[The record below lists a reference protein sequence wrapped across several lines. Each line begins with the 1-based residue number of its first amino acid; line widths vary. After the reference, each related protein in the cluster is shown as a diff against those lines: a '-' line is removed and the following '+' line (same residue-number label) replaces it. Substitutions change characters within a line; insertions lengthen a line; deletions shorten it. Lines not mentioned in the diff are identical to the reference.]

1 MRKELPDQLLASLQ
15 QVPGFDANA
24 FIGVHQSNEQVT
36 SIRYNPKKITA
47 EIVATHN
54 FPKIITSTEEVINY
68 IERTPVPWCDTGR
81 YLSQR
86 PSFTLDPVFHAGAYY
101 VQEASSMF
109 LDYAIKFLYKDVDA
123 PNHVL
128 DLCAAPGG
136 KSTLLAAALP
146 QSFIVSN
153 EVIKNRVTILA
164 ENISKWGSSNVAV
177 THNDPANFKKLPGFF
192 DLMVVDAP
200 CSGSGL
206 FRKDPD
212 AIDEWSEANVAH
224 CSMRQQRILTD
235 ALPSLNNNGVLIY
248 STCSYSVAEDE
259 TICDWLVEEHGLTPI
274 QLPVSEE
281 WGIVETFSPKQ
292 QAPGYRFYPDKI
304 KGEGFFIACFK
315 KIEEADEWDGRIKS
329 LQPLQKSDAEI
340 VTNWLENPSELFLF
354 KQKETI
360 IGFYKNRLE
369 AFSTIQQ
376 LLNVRKSG
384 VAIGTIKGR
393 DLVPHHEL
401 ALSQLASKKLMHIE
415 LDDQQ
420 ALRYLKRQDL
430 VLETNYKGWALAQY
444 KNLSLG
450 WMKVLGNRV
459 NNYYPTEW
467 RILKP

>member
-1 MRKELPDQLLASLQ
+1 MP
-15 QVPGFDANA
+15 
-24 FIGVHQSNEQVT
+24 T
-36 SIRYNPKKITA
+36 
-47 EIVATHN
+47 
-54 FPKIITSTEEVINY
+54 
-68 IERTPVPWCDTGR
+68 
-81 YLSQR
+81 
-86 PSFTLDPVFHAGAYY
+86 
-101 VQEASSMF
+101 
-109 LDYAIKFLYKDVDA
+109 
-123 PNHVL
+123 
-128 DLCAAPGG
+128 
-136 KSTLLAAALP
+136 
-146 QSFIVSN
+146 
-153 EVIKNRVTILA
+153 
-164 ENISKWGSSNVAV
+164 
-177 THNDPANFKKLPGFF
+177 
-192 DLMVVDAP
+192 
-200 CSGSGL
+200 
-206 FRKDPD
+206 
-212 AIDEWSEANVAH
+212 
-224 CSMRQQRILTD
+224 
-235 ALPSLNNNGVLIY
+235 LNNNGVLIY

-274 QLPVSEE
+274 QLSISEE
-281 WGIVETFSPKQ
+281 WGIVETFSPKH

-315 KIEEADEWDGRIKS
+315 QIDGADEWDGRIKS
-329 LQPLQKSDAEI
+329 LQPLQKNDAEI
-340 VTNWLENPSELFLF
+340 VSNWLENPLELFLF

-401 ALSQLASKKLMHIE
+401 ALSGLVSNKLMRIQ

-430 VLETNYKGWALAQY
+430 VIETTYKGWAMAVYNHLP
-444 KNLSLG
+444 LG

>member
-1 MRKELPDQLLASLQ
+1 MPKEIPHQLLASLQ
-15 QVPGFDANA
+15 EVRGFDANA
-24 FIGVHQSNEQVT
+24 FIEVHQSNEQVT
-36 SIRYNPKKITA
+36 SIRYNPRKFNP
-47 EIVATHN
+47 EIAAVHN
-54 FPKIITSTEEVINY
+54 FPNIKNSTEDDCHY
-68 IERTPVPWCDTGR
+68 IAQTPVPWCKAGR

-109 LDYAIKFLYKDVDA
+109 LDYAVQFLYKDVEA

-164 ENISKWGSSNVAV
+164 ENISKWGSSHVAV
-177 THNDPANFKKLPGFF
+177 THNDPADFKKLPGFF

-235 ALPSLNNNGVLIY
+235 AMPTLNGNGLLIY

-259 TICDWLVEEHGLTPI
+259 TICDWLVEEHGLIPV
-274 QLPVSEE
+274 QLPLREE
-281 WGIVETFSPKQ
+281 WGIVETFSPKHQ
-292 QAPGYRFYPDKI
+292 SPGYRFYPDKV
-304 KGEGFFIACFK
+304 KGEGFFIACFRN
-315 KIEEADEWDGRIKS
+315 IDGAEEWGGRIKP

-340 VTNWLENPSELFLF
+340 VSRWLENPSELFLF

-369 AFSTIQQ
+369 AFSTIRQ

>member
-1 MRKELPDQLLASLQ
+1 MLASLKD
-15 QVPGFDANA
+15 VPGFDANA
-24 FIGVHQSNEQVT
+24 FIQVHQSNEQVT
-36 SIRYNPKKITA
+36 SIRYNPRKFNP
-47 EIVATHN
+47 EIAASHN
-54 FPKIITSTEEVINY
+54 FPNINNNTGEGFNY
-68 IERTPVPWCDTGR
+68 IVQSPVPWCDTGR

-109 LDYAIKFLYKDVDA
+109 SDYAIQFLYKDVEA

-177 THNDPANFKKLPGFF
+177 THNDPAAFKKLPGFF
-192 DLMVVDAP
+192 DLLVVDAP

-206 FRKDPD
+206 FRKDPA
-212 AIDEWSEANVAH
+212 AIDEWSEANVMH

-235 ALPSLNNNGVLIY
+235 ALVALAVDGMLIY

-259 TICDWLVEEHGLTPI
+259 TICDWLVEVHGLKPV
-274 QLPVSEE
+274 QLPLQQG
-281 WGIVETFSPKQ
+281 WGVVETLSPNHH
-292 QAPGYRFYPDKI
+292 APGYRFYPGKV
-304 KGEGFFIACFK
+304 KGEGFFMACFK
-315 KIEEADEWDGRIKS
+315 KTAGDVEWNGRVKT
-329 LQPLQKSDAEI
+329 LQPLQKNEVEVIAR
-340 VTNWLENPSELFLF
+340 WLEHPGEMFLF

-360 IGFYKNRLE
+360 IAFYKNRLE
-369 AFSTIQQ
+369 DFSIVQQ
-376 LLNVRKSG
+376 YLNVRKSG
-384 VAIGTIKGR
+384 VAIGIIKGK

-401 ALSQLASKKLMHIE
+401 ALSGLESKKLMHIALNDE
-415 LDDQQ
+415 Q
-420 ALRYLKRQDL
+420 ALNYLKRHDL
-430 VLETNYKGWALAQY
+430 VIETDYKGWALAVY
-444 KNLSLG
+444 KNLNLG
-450 WMKVLGNRV
+450 WIKVLGNRV

>member
-1 MRKELPDQLLASLQ
+1 M
-15 QVPGFDANA
+15 PGFDANA

-54 FPKIITSTEEVINY
+54 FPKTITSTEEVINY

-109 LDYAIKFLYKDVDA
+109 LDYAIKFLYKDADA

-164 ENISKWGSSNVAV
+164 ENMSKWGSSNVAV

-248 STCSYSVAEDE
+248 STCSYSVA
-259 TICDWLVEEHGLTPI
+259 
-274 QLPVSEE
+274 S
-281 WGIVETFSPKQ
+281 
-292 QAPGYRFYPDKI
+292 
-304 KGEGFFIACFK
+304 
-315 KIEEADEWDGRIKS
+315 
-329 LQPLQKSDAEI
+329 
-340 VTNWLENPSELFLF
+340 
-354 KQKETI
+354 
-360 IGFYKNRLE
+360 
-369 AFSTIQQ
+369 
-376 LLNVRKSG
+376 
-384 VAIGTIKGR
+384 
-393 DLVPHHEL
+393 
-401 ALSQLASKKLMHIE
+401 
-415 LDDQQ
+415 
-420 ALRYLKRQDL
+420 
-430 VLETNYKGWALAQY
+430 
-444 KNLSLG
+444 
-450 WMKVLGNRV
+450 
-459 NNYYPTEW
+459 
-467 RILKP
+467 